1 MTQIS
6 LLSVTS
12 GAIPFDLTT
21 ESQQGHN
28 SKDTIQS
35 LQKECLHQRIYGFSG
50 NLLLKQKNKA
60 ILYVPLLVI
69 VPINESAKILAKKK
83 LIKTKR
89 FNYFLYQY

>member
-35 LQKECLHQRIYGFSG
+35 LQKECLHQRICGFSG

-69 VPINESAKILAKKK
+69 VPINESAKIIAKKFNK
-83 LIKTKR
+83 DKR
-89 FNYFLYQY
+89 V